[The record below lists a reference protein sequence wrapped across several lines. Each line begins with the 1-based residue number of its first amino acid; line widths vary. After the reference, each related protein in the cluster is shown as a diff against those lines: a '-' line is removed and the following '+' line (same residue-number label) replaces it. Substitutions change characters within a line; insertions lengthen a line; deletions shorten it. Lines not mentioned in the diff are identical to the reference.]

1 MLSDKSGRAKRRR
14 PNLGA
19 QVNGNISHDT
29 SQKNNYLNGP
39 PLRSLAFSTVIKDK
53 DASNCPIPLKSA
65 RIQSTEDTST
75 FKPSVVNQNNSS
87 FFSNVTKSNANTSSS
102 TLTHP
107 ENNLD
112 TQSGINIPSN
122 HTSNNAVRSSN
133 LPSISPVRGLIGQQF
148 QKAPAVAESTGS
160 SDIQNITNPNFA
172 FGLKQGGKIRAKVG
186 GGLEQ
191 VRAQRGGII
200 INREET
206 SNLSDNNQQQLQAAK
221 PLHQFLCPSSGNSS
235 NNLTNPFPKLDFTS
249 SSRCSTASGTA
260 NMAQPGSADISSFS
274 PKPLAS
280 KASRDIIEKHQ
291 QVLTRKAGA
300 YDESIDSTVRS
311 QNITKGNSGNLQM
324 LGLYNLN
331 TRVLHR

>member
-87 FFSNVTKSNANTSSS
+87 FFSNVTKSNVNNSSS

-107 ENNLD
+107 AKIPD
-112 TQSGINIPSN
+112 KQSGINIPSN
-122 HTSNNAVRSSN
+122 HTSNSAVRSSN
-133 LPSISPVRGLIGQQF
+133 LPSISPLGGLLGQQL
-148 QKAPAVAESTGS
+148 QKIPQAAGNTSN
-160 SDIQNITNPNFA
+160 SDVQSIVTPNFA
-172 FGLKQGGKIRAKVG
+172 SGLKQGGKIRAKVG
-186 GGLEQ
+186 AGLEQ
-191 VRAQRGGII
+191 VRAQRGGIT

-206 SNLSDNNQQQLQAAK
+206 SNLSDNNQQELQATK
-221 PLHQFLCPSSGNSS
+221 PFNQFICPSSGSTS
-235 NNLTNPFPKLDFTS
+235 NNLTNPFPKIDFGS
-249 SSRCSTASGTA
+249 SSTCSTASSNTT
-260 NMAQPGSADISSFS
+260 NILQPGSADISSFS

-280 KASRDIIEKHQ
+280 KTNRDIIEKNQ
-291 QVLTRKAGA
+291 QILTKKAGA
-300 YDESIDSTVRS
+300 YDESLNITPSS
-311 QNITKGNSGNLQM
+311 QTITKGTSGNLP
-324 LGLYNLN
+324 LLKL
-331 TRVLHR
+331 